1 MEDRIRIV
9 NLFKSMIGERKKSI
23 NKRLVF
29 LWLISLVNISIVLF
43 STIIAI
49 NSFDLGFNF
58 GLDKK
63 WSESSS
69 IVLSGLSF
77 ILFTPHLLLE
87 ILLMN
92 HLKKVILER
101 MQNDNEALNTKFEK
115 QINYLNKNN
124 KSKILMIVLTFIILF
139 GALMRSVNKDDFL
152 YWGNFKIPFLI
163 LILFIINYVINN
175 YKKLNK
181 NIKTY
186 EQQ

>member
-1 MEDRIRIV
+1 
-9 NLFKSMIGERKKSI
+9 MIGERKKSI
-23 NKRLVF
+23 NNRLVF

-49 NSFDLGFNF
+49 NSFDLGFHF
-58 GLDKK
+58 GIQKE
-63 WSESSS
+63 WSESASL
-69 IVLSGLSF
+69 VLSGLGF

-101 MQNDNEALNTKFEK
+101 KEKDYEALNMKFQK

-124 KSKILMIVLTFIILF
+124 NSKILMIVLTFIILF
-139 GALMRSVNKDDFL
+139 GALMRSVNKNDFL

-163 LILFIINYVINN
+163 LILFIISYVISN
-175 YKKLNK
+175 YKKLNS

>member
-1 MEDRIRIV
+1 MDDRIRII
-9 NLFKSMIGERKKSI
+9 NTYKSMIGERKKSI
-23 NKRLVF
+23 NNRLAF

-49 NSFDLGFNF
+49 NSFDLGFYF
-58 GLDKK
+58 GLDTK
-63 WSESSS
+63 WSESAS
-69 IVLSGLSF
+69 IVMSGLGF

-87 ILLMN
+87 IILMN
-92 HLKKVILER
+92 HLKKVILEKK
-101 MQNDNEALNTKFEK
+101 QSDNEDLNTKFEK

-139 GALMRSVNKDDFL
+139 GALMRSINKDDFL

-163 LILFIINYVINN
+163 LILFIISYVISN
-175 YKKLNK
+175 YSKLNR

>member
-1 MEDRIRIV
+1 MDDRIRII
-9 NLFKSMIGERKKSI
+9 NTYKSMIGERKKSI
-23 NKRLVF
+23 NNRLAF

-49 NSFDLGFNF
+49 NSFDLGFYF
-58 GLDKK
+58 GLDTK
-63 WSESSS
+63 WSESAS
-69 IVLSGLSF
+69 IVMSGLGF

-87 ILLMN
+87 IILMN

-101 MQNDNEALNTKFEK
+101 KQSDNEDLNTKFEK

-124 KSKILMIVLTFIILF
+124 KSKILMIVLTFIILL

-163 LILFIINYVINN
+163 LILFIISYVISN
-175 YKKLNK
+175 YSKLNR

>member
-1 MEDRIRIV
+1 
-9 NLFKSMIGERKKSI
+9 MIGERKKSI
-23 NKRLVF
+23 NNRLVF

-43 STIIAI
+43 STIIAL

-58 GLDKK
+58 GLDNK
-63 WSESSS
+63 WSESASM
-69 IVLSGLSF
+69 VLSGLGF

-92 HLKKVILER
+92 HLKKVIFER
-101 MQNDNEALNTKFEK
+101 KHNDNEALNTKFEK

-124 KSKILMIVLTFIILF
+124 NSKILMIVLTFIILF
-139 GALMRSVNKDDFL
+139 GALMSSVNKDDFL

-163 LILFIINYVINN
+163 LILFIISYIISN
-175 YKKLNK
+175 YKKLIK

>member
-1 MEDRIRIV
+1 MEDRIRII
-9 NLFKSMIGERKKSI
+9 NTFKSMIGERKKSI
-23 NKRLVF
+23 NNRLVF

-43 STIIAI
+43 SIIIAI
-49 NSFDLGFNF
+49 NSFDLGYNF
-58 GLDKK
+58 GFETK
-63 WSESSS
+63 WSESAS

-92 HLKKVILER
+92 HLKKVILEKK
-101 MQNDNEALNTKFEK
+101 QNDNEALNIKFEK
-115 QINYLNKNN
+115 QINYLNKYN

-139 GALMRSVNKDDFL
+139 GALLSSDKKGDIL

-163 LILFIINYVINN
+163 LILFIISYVISN
-175 YKKLNK
+175 YKKLNW
-181 NIKTY
+181 NVNTY